1 MPPEKDPPSS
11 DAAPAEPTAR
21 ELHDGREDGLEPL
34 QALDPESTASCSELL
49 EAMASTAF
57 GGRKLGEAADLLHHM
72 TVDPD
77 CHVVCTLSGA
87 MTVGKM
93 GLVIT
98 RMIERGMIDTIV
110 STGALMAHG
119 LTEAIGL
126 THYKVPR
133 GKSDEQLFE
142 AGYNRVYD
150 TLEMEANL
158 NTVERTVHEALE
170 RLGDETPLSSE
181 SFCREVGKILSERA
195 DGPGVLRAAYE
206 RGVSVFVP
214 AFTDSEI
221 GLDVATWAIG
231 RAIAREGKEGLEIF
245 EHPPAFNPFL
255 DLSSFARRVSG
266 EQTLGI
272 FTVGGGVP
280 RNWAQQV
287 GPFIDIIGQR
297 LGFELTPP
305 RYKYG
310 IRLCPEPAHWGG
322 LSGCTYSEGVSW
334 GKFVPEEEGG
344 RYAEVHADATVAWPL
359 LVRGVIE
366 RLDAA
371 PGGGAAS

>member
-1 MPPEKDPPSS
+1 MDP
-11 DAAPAEPTAR
+11 PAEPTPEGAPPPTEGDR
-21 ELHDGREDGLEPL
+21 RLHDGSEDGLEPL
-34 QALDPESTASCSELL
+34 APLDPESTESCSALL
-49 EAMASTAF
+49 EAMSRTAF
-57 GGRKLGEAADLLHHM
+57 GGRRLGEAADLLHDM
-72 TVDPD
+72 TIDED

-87 MTVGKM
+87 MTVAKM
-93 GLVIT
+93 GLVVT

-133 GKSDEQLFE
+133 GRSDEELFR

-150 TLEMEANL
+150 TLEMELNL

-170 RLGDETPLSSE
+170 NLGVERPISSE
-181 SFCREVGKILSERA
+181 LFCREIGRILSERDA
-195 DGPGVLRAAYE
+195 GPGVLRAAYE
-206 RGVSVFVP
+206 HGVSVYVP

-221 GLDVATWAIG
+221 GLDMATWAIG
-231 RAIAREGKEGLEIF
+231 RAVNDLGREGLDIF
-245 EHPPAFNPFL
+245 SWVPPFNPFL
-255 DLSSFARRVSG
+255 DLSSFARRMVQQ
-266 EQTLGI
+266 ERLGI

-287 GPFIDIIGQR
+287 GPFLDIIDNR
-297 LGFELTPP
+297 LDFDIKPP
-305 RYKYG
+305 RYTYG

-322 LSGCTYSEGVSW
+322 LSGCTYSEGISW
-334 GKFVPEEEGG
+334 GKFVPEDEGG

-366 RLDAA
+366 RLDA
-371 PGGGAAS
+371 GEGR

>member
-1 MPPEKDPPSS
+1 MAAEMDPPPEATPDGTPPPEQ
-11 DAAPAEPTAR
+11 AGR
-21 ELHDGREDGLEPL
+21 ELRDGSDEGLEPL
-34 QALDPESTASCSELL
+34 APLDPESTDSCSALL
-49 EAMASTAF
+49 EAMSRTAF
-57 GGRKLGEAADLLHHM
+57 GGRRLGEAADLLHDM

-87 MTVGKM
+87 MTIGKM

-133 GKSDEQLFE
+133 GRSDAELFQE
-142 AGYNRVYD
+142 GYNRVYD
-150 TLEMEANL
+150 TLEMELNL
-158 NTVERTVHEALE
+158 NTVERTVHAALEAL
-170 RLGDETPLSSE
+170 GPGSPISSE
-181 SFCREVGKILSERA
+181 RFCREVGRILSER
-195 DGPGVLRAAYE
+195 DEGPGVLRAAYE
-206 RGVSVFVP
+206 RGVSVYIP

-221 GLDVATWAIG
+221 GLDMATWAIG
-231 RAIAREGKEGLEIF
+231 RAVNERGRDGLDIF
-245 EHPPAFNPFL
+245 DFPPPFNPFL
-255 DLSSFARRVSG
+255 DLSSFAKRMVAQER
-266 EQTLGI
+266 LGI

-287 GPFIDIIGQR
+287 GPFLDIIDHR
-297 LGFELTPP
+297 LDFDIKPP
-305 RYKYG
+305 RYHYG
-310 IRLCPEPAHWGG
+310 LRICPEPAHWGG
-322 LSGCTYSEGVSW
+322 LSGCTYSEGISW
-334 GKFVPEEEGG
+334 GKFVPEDEGG

-371 PGGGAAS
+371 AR